1 MMNFETSKRPRWDR
15 SCVWPNLKGWL
26 VLFQTFLELLL
37 VILLSFNFFYY
48 NISFRAAPLIQWKS
62 HLDKACYIPIT
73 PSSHLYSPPHT
84 LSLSSHCSFLA
95 TANIPTWLNL
105 GKPRPNPKF
114 WLTKNPDNT
123 LNTSP
128 YRFWPTFEI
137 FNGQKT
143 SGADRG
149 DRGADR
155 RA

>member
-105 GKPRPNPKF
+105 GNNCLSWTSSISGQMFCCFMILCRIFTSSTAF
-114 WLTKNPDNT
+114 WIG
-123 LNTSP
+123 
-128 YRFWPTFEI
+128 WI
-137 FNGQKT
+137 
-143 SGADRG
+143 DR
-149 DRGADR
+149 
-155 RA
+155 